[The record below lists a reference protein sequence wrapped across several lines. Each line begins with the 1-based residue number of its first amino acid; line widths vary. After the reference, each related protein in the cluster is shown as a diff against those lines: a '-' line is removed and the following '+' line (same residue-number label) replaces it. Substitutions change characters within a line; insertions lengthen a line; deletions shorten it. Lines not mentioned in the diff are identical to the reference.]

1 MKSFN
6 GLGLYRNLYTIREF
20 TDLFNFYKDKF
31 YKKTPKTKHV
41 WICKKSKI
49 YIDSHGHIIVYES
62 QTMTPKRVV
71 LD

>member
-6 GLGLYRNLYTIREF
+6 GLGLCRNLYTIREF

-41 WICKKSKI
+41 WICKKAKFI
-49 YIDSHGHIIVYES
+49 
-62 QTMTPKRVV
+62 
-71 LD
+71 